1 MSGPLTVLVIEDDP
15 SSCNS
20 LRDCLVRSEDMEI
33 SGIVDNSFD
42 ALELVEKSTP
52 DAIILDLE
60 LKLGGGNGILFL
72 SQLNG
77 IELTKRPYI
86 LVTTNNS
93 SNTTL
98 SSVRSLGADFIL
110 SKYERG
116 YCAQYVVEFLQAM
129 KSAIQSKVIN
139 VEFTP
144 SVPALPQDTR
154 EKVVI
159 RTIHQEL
166 EKIEMRPKLLGYKYL
181 TDAIYMVMEGR
192 DGNLLLDI
200 GKKYQ
205 KSPASVERAIQ
216 NCIGSV
222 WAHSNERVL
231 KQNYTAKVSDRRG
244 MPTIMEFVY
253 YYANKIGDEY

>member
-1 MSGPLTVLVIEDDP
+1 MSSPLSVLVIEDDP
-15 SSCNS
+15 GSCES
-20 LRDCLVRSEDMEI
+20 LRDCLKESDDMEI

-42 ALELVEKSTP
+42 ALKSIEKSTP

-72 SQLNG
+72 SQLNK
-77 IELTKRPYI
+77 IELTKHPYI

-110 SKYERG
+110 GKYERG
-116 YCAQYVVEFLQAM
+116 YCAQYVVEFLRAM
-129 KSAIQSKVIN
+129 KNAIQSKIIN

-144 SVPALPQDTR
+144 SVPALPEDTE
-154 EKVVI
+154 EKVLI

-166 EKIEMRPKLLGYKYL
+166 ERIDMRPKLLGYKYL
-181 TDAIYMVMEGR
+181 TAAIYMVMEGH

-205 KSPASVERAIQ
+205 KSPASVERAMQ
-216 NCIGSV
+216 NCIASV
-222 WAHSNERVL
+222 WTHSSERVL
-231 KQNYTAKVSDRRG
+231 KKNYTAKVSDRRG

-253 YYANKIGDEY
+253 YYANKIGDER

>member
-1 MSGPLTVLVIEDDP
+1 MSRPLSVLVVEDDP

-20 LRDCLVRSEDMEI
+20 LRDCLGKSDDMEL

-42 ALELVEKSTP
+42 AVEFIEKSTP
-52 DAIILDLE
+52 DAVILDLE

-86 LVTTNNS
+86 LITTNNS

-110 SKYERG
+110 GKYERG
-116 YCAQYVVEFLQAM
+116 YCAQYVVEFLRAM

-139 VEFTP
+139 VEIAP
-144 SVPALPQDTR
+144 SVPALPEDTH
-154 EKVVI
+154 EKVVV
-159 RTIHQEL
+159 RAIHHEL
-166 EKIEMRPKLLGYKYL
+166 QKIEMSPKLLGYKYL
-181 TDAIYMVMEGR
+181 TDAIYLVMEGY
-192 DGNLLLDI
+192 DGNLLLTI
-200 GKKYQ
+200 GKKYK

-216 NCIGSV
+216 NCIGGV
-222 WAHSNERVL
+222 WAHSSERAL
-231 KQNYTAKVSDRRG
+231 KENYTAKVSVRRG

-253 YYANKIGDEY
+253 FYASKIGDDY